1 MALFSASR
9 GRRDR
14 RLGPRVGRADC
25 ACCCGRNYR
34 CCCCCCCCCCC
45 YCCCRCRCCCLLLSR
60 SRSLAR
66 LPLAVARLPRRVAD
80 GGEPKAALSIQPVA
94 AASSSG
100 RRHVS
105 PACRRLL
112 APPELS
118 AGPLVFRW
126 TGGFSIYFIFSA
138 EAGAVSCPRR
148 PYVVRIF
155 PLSFRGSIF
164 SSSTDGRTQSRFGSV
179 RTRALPT
186 GPRSASA
193 AWAWPDLPLSRRD
206 EFARQRAGGRA
217 AERGGPAD
225 GWFGSSGLGWA
236 LCSYIH
242 TPCLLALLPDR
253 SDESE
258 RRRLSHLGGRP
269 LNRIRLVRCEFF
281 LFPFSF
287 FPFPFPFFLFLFP
300 FFSPCYIS
308 VWGIS
313 FLSDRI
319 EPHLVRSIHVPS
331 TTLVGH
337 TLSLA
342 ASFLFFSYSPSFFLL
357 LVSRR
362 CSPRPSSSVN
372 REK

>member
-206 EFARQRAGGRA
+206 ELARQRAGGRA

-236 LCSYIH
+236 LCSYIL
-242 TPCLLALLPDR
+242 TYTLPFGSAAGSIGRERAAAAVPSRRAPAKPHSAR
-253 SDESE
+253 S
-258 RRRLSHLGGRP
+258 L
-269 LNRIRLVRCEFF
+269 RIFPFSFFLFSFFLFPFFFF

-287 FPFPFPFFLFLFP
+287 FLFPFSFFLFPLPFPFSFP
-300 FFSPCYIS
+300 F
-308 VWGIS
+308 S
-313 FLSDRI
+313 FL
-319 EPHLVRSIHVPS
+319 L
-331 TTLVGH
+331 
-337 TLSLA
+337 
-342 ASFLFFSYSPSFFLL
+342 
-357 LVSRR
+357 
-362 CSPRPSSSVN
+362 PSSSLAN
-372 REK
+372 PPIRSFTTTAARHMPRRGGSSPWSS